1 MKKSL
6 KIIALACAVSFS
18 VASCDTLAQLPISS
32 LLNPTDGEIG
42 SGLKEA
48 LNVGISNGVQ
58 SLMKTDG
65 YFADQALKILLPQE
79 AQEVQNLIT
88 KHIPGGQNLV
98 NAAVLKMNRAAED
111 AAKEALPIFTNAIT
125 SMNITDA
132 KNILFG
138 GAGAATTFLKDKT
151 LQALTQAYAPKINAS
166 LSSVGAVQA
175 WEAMVKPYNKLAD
188 SPAGMLI
195 QGLKPVNA
203 DLGSHVTQKALDG
216 LFMKVRDKENG
227 IRGNV
232 GERSSPLLQKVFGML
247 DKK

>member
-1 MKKSL
+1 MKKTIKL
-6 KIIALACAVSFS
+6 IAFVVAMSFPIS
-18 VASCDTLAQLPISS
+18 SCDTLAQLPIGS
-32 LLNPTDGEIG
+32 LLSPTDGEIG

-65 YFADQALKILLPQE
+65 YFGDQALKILLPQE
-79 AQEVQNLIT
+79 AQEAQNLIT
-88 KHIPGGQNLV
+88 KHIPGGQNLI

-125 SMNITDA
+125 SMSFTDA

-138 GAGAATTFLKDKT
+138 GTGAATTFLRDKT
-151 LQALTQAYAPKINAS
+151 LQSLTQAYAPKINAS
-166 LSSVGAVQA
+166 LSGVGAVQA

-195 QGLKPVNA
+195 QGLKPINA
-203 DLGSHVTQKALDG
+203 DLGGYVTGKALDG
-216 LFMKVRDKENG
+216 LFLKVRDKENG